1 MRRLRRR
8 AQLVYQNPYASL
20 DPRFTIEEVVTEPL
34 RAFRRRRPRRAAAPG
49 PGSCSSGSRCRRRCC
64 ERRPAELSG
73 GQRQRVAIARALA
86 LSPELVV
93 CDEPVSALD
102 VSVQAQ
108 VLELLAELQAD
119 TGVTYLF
126 ISHDLAV
133 VRQVAHSR
141 RRAARRRGGRDRHRP
156 TRSSPHPATS
166 TRGSCSPPSPAR
178 PPAPR
183 SPPEEPDDPDR
194 VRAGDFATEW
204 SRWHEQKEAT
214 LASSH
219 GFLSVTALSWLTDRP
234 QQVPG
239 APGTWWADERGVV
252 VALADGE
259 ELAVEGFTVR
269 GEHVLGALA
278 LRESRLT
285 LAGDVA
291 VEVAE
296 RGGRYV
302 VRVRDPRSP
311 LRLQYP
317 GNPAYPADPR
327 WAVPG
332 RFVPFDTPRPTEV
345 PGAFEGV
352 RHVYDAP
359 GVVEFELDGQRLS
372 LTAFAGYEPGSLSV
386 LFSDAT
392 SGDTTYAFRSLQ
404 IAAPDAEGNVVVDLN
419 RAANLPCA
427 YTDLATCPTPP
438 AENRLPV
445 AVEAGERTP
454 LGRGVGRPTEAGAVL
469 DV

>member
-1 MRRLRRR
+1 MTL
-8 AQLVYQNPYASL
+8 
-20 DPRFTIEEVVTEPL
+20 T
-34 RAFRRRRPRRAAAPG
+34 AP
-49 PGSCSSGSRCRRRCC
+49 
-64 ERRPAELSG
+64 
-73 GQRQRVAIARALA
+73 
-86 LSPELVV
+86 
-93 CDEPVSALD
+93 
-102 VSVQAQ
+102 
-108 VLELLAELQAD
+108 D
-119 TGVTYLF
+119 T
-126 ISHDLAV
+126 
-133 VRQVAHSR
+133 
-141 RRAARRRGGRDRHRP
+141 
-156 TRSSPHPATS
+156 
-166 TRGSCSPPSPAR
+166 R
-178 PPAPR
+178 PPATGA
-183 SPPEEPDDPDR
+183 PDT
-194 VRAGDFATEW
+194 GTFATEW
-204 SRWHEQKEAT
+204 SRWHAQKEVM
-214 LASSH
+214 LASPY
-219 GFLSVTALSWLTDRP
+219 GFLAVTTLSWLTERP
-234 QQVPG
+234 QRVPG
-239 APGTWWADERGVV
+239 APGSWLADGRGVV
-252 VALADGE
+252 VALGEGE
-259 ELAVEGFTVR
+259 ELVVEGTPVR
-269 GEHVLGALA
+269 GEHVIGALA

-285 LAGDVA
+285 MAGDVG

-317 GNPAYPADPR
+317 GTPAFPADPR

-332 RFVPFDTPRPTEV
+332 RFAPFDAPRPTEV

-372 LTAFAGYEPGSLSV
+372 LTAFAGHEPGSLSV

-404 IAAPDAEGNVVVDLN
+404 IAAPDADGNVVVDLN

-445 AVEAGERTP
+445 RVEAGELAP
-454 LGRGVGRPTEAGAVL
+454 LARGAGRPTEAGAVL